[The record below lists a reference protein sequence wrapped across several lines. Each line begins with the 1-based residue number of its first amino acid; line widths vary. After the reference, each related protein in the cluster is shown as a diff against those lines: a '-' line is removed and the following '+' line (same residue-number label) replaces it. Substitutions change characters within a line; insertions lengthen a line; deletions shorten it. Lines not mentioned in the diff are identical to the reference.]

1 MYCCGQLI
9 LCHSAMKQHETHSRT
24 GTIQVLLRA
33 CWQGFRTITMCR
45 RRSASP
51 RVGRAW
57 PQCWWA
63 AAGPGRASNRRAEH
77 QQYCKRRR
85 CGGCRWVRRTWPQCW
100 WAAAG
105 PGRASSRRLAART
118 ASGRAAAHRH
128 RPHKATHSTGARTRR
143 PAPPDATTQTQLRST
158 CVQCR
163 SARAARRSRR
173 SSRSPR
179 LRRRAGPRR

>member
-1 MYCCGQLI
+1 MPPRIVRYPP
-9 LCHSAMKQHETHSRT
+9 
-24 GTIQVLLRA
+24 IQCNTRERQAQSKIPIAPPAWRIPEGPESLAAVPV
-33 CWQGFRTITMCR
+33 GG
-45 RRSASP
+45 
-51 RVGRAW
+51 GRAW
-57 PQCWWA
+57 PGFEA
-63 AAGPGRASNRRAEH
+63 TRRA
-77 QQYCKRRR
+77 K
-85 CGGCRWVRRTWPQCW
+85 
-100 WAAAG
+100 
-105 PGRASSRRLAART
+105 LAART

-128 RPHKATHSTGARTRR
+128 TQRLSPEVGPTGTRNISGTTRNADNPATYSTGARTRR